1 MQNHGFL
8 LVDKPAGITSHD
20 VVDRIRELTGEL
32 LSMCRKYGKGLQP
45 PPTPQIEEDMVR
57 CARCGVH
64 QPKSESILSEGEYY
78 CSQEHRRLNQEKGTD

>member
-1 MQNHGFL
+1 ML
-8 LVDKPAGITSHD
+8 LKLI
-20 VVDRIRELTGEL
+20 L
-32 LSMCRKYGKGLQP
+32 LGACIWLIWQIFRKYGKGLPP

-78 CSQEHRRLNQEKGTD
+78 CSQDHRRLHQEKGTD